1 MKRTQ
6 KDRGFGYLKAID
18 YPQEIVNIPTEAQLR
33 VKVSEMTKHEFIALR
48 DELESNWSESYR
60 PLMNL
65 LSLTS
70 IIKFNTVLTK
80 LNKETYRMYVIDSN
94 ESDFDKFHTSYEE
107 VKKLA
112 FGYKESND
120 YESLLRCLVKGLN
133 DHEYSDQN
141 WYFITEESE
150 GIIIIS

>member
-1 MKRTQ
+1 M
-6 KDRGFGYLKAID
+6 
-18 YPQEIVNIPTEAQLR
+18 NIPTQAELR
-33 VKVSEMTKHEFIALR
+33 AKISDMTKHEFIALR
-48 DELESNWSESYR
+48 DELESNWNESYR
-60 PLMNL
+60 PQMDL
-65 LSLTS
+65 LSLKS
-70 IIKFNTVLTK
+70 ITRFNTVLTK

-133 DHEYSDQN
+133 DHEYSDLN

>member
-18 YPQEIVNIPTEAQLR
+18 YPQEEMNIPTQAELR
-33 VKVSEMTKHEFIALR
+33 VKVNEMTKHEFIALR

-70 IIKFNTVLTK
+70 IIKFNIVLSS
-80 LNKETYRMYVIDSN
+80 L
-94 ESDFDKFHTSYEE
+94 ES
-107 VKKLA
+107 
-112 FGYKESND
+112 
-120 YESLLRCLVKGLN
+120 
-133 DHEYSDQN
+133 
-141 WYFITEESE
+141 
-150 GIIIIS
+150 